1 MKDVKGTYGNFHVD
15 RNPDHVYPTEWVI
28 RTFLGRY
35 PNLDMDKTRYP
46 GAKILDIGFGDGRN
60 WPLLRNIGFDVHG
73 VEITEDVVKL
83 GRERAES
90 LGMEATL
97 KVGTNSAIPFP
108 DETFA
113 YVLACHSC
121 YYIDEGARFPDNMR
135 EYFRVLKPGGMLIAS
150 LPESSNA
157 IFDQAVE
164 LDDGHVEIRNDPWG
178 LRNGYVFKWF
188 RHEQDV
194 HDAFSPWF
202 EHIVTGG
209 ARNDYYG
216 HQLDMFMIV
225 CTRRDEAAED
235 AA

>member
-1 MKDVKGTYGNFHVD
+1 MKDVKGTYGSFHVA

-35 PNLDMDKTRYP
+35 PKLDMDKSRYP

-73 VEITEDVVKL
+73 VEITEDVVRL
-83 GRERAES
+83 GEERAAS

-97 KVGTNSAIPFP
+97 RVGTNSAIPFA
-108 DETFA
+108 DGTFD
-113 YVLACHSC
+113 YILACHSC
-121 YYIDEGARFPDNMR
+121 YYIDEGTRFPDNMR
-135 EYFRVLKPGGMLIAS
+135 EYARVLKPGGMLIAS

-188 RHEQDV
+188 RNEQEV
-194 HDAFSPWF
+194 EDAFSPWF
-202 EHIVTGG
+202 TDIVTGG

-216 HQLDMFMIV
+216 HQLDMFMVV
-225 CTRRDEAAED
+225 CTRRDDSRPAA
-235 AA
+235 A